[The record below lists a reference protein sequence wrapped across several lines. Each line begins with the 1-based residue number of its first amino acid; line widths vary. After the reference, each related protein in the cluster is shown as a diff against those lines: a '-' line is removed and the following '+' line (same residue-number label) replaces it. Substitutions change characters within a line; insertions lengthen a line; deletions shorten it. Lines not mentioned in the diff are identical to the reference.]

1 MTRSVVRTDHGIRT
15 TSILSFA
22 NGRDIVGRIWI
33 LAEKPVAI
41 PEDVNERKNIDEEK
55 RSRYSQSR
63 KNVRFDYC

>member
-1 MTRSVVRTDHGIRT
+1 MTRSVVRNHGIRT

-22 NGRDIVGRIWI
+22 NGRDIVARIWI
-33 LAEKPVAI
+33 LSGKAVAI
-41 PEDVNERKNIDEEK
+41 PEDVNECKNIDEEK